1 MENNLNR
8 DEILKEIKKK
18 LLDNGFIVSN
28 NRQRDRT
35 FDISKKDRPE
45 IKKELQKRLDSIS

>member
-18 LLDNGFIVSN
+18 LLDNGFILSN

-35 FDISKKDRPE
+35 LDISKKYRPE
-45 IKKELQKRLDSIS
+45 IKKELQKHLDSIS